1 MIKKDNESIEI
12 SGNTE
17 EILNDIADIIKE
29 TKEMMEEKLGEEI
42 TEMLMRVA
50 VELGMKSKEVEIK
63 EFKSEKDMKEFLQQL
78 LGKEK

>member
-1 MIKKDNESIEI
+1 M
-12 SGNTE
+12 
-17 EILNDIADIIKE
+17 NDIADIIKE